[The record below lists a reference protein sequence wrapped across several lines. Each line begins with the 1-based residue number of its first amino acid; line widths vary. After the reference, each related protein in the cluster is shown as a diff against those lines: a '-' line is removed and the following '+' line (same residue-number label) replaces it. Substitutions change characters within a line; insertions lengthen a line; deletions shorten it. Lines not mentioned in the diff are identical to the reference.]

1 MKIKRDLEDVVR
13 EVASQYRVVTITG
26 PRQSGKT
33 TLCRM
38 AFPDMA
44 YVSLENPDVLEL
56 ATEDP
61 VSFLKQYKSAGLIL
75 DEIQNAPELLS
86 YIQGI
91 VDEDEL
97 PGQFVLTG
105 SHQFSLMEGI
115 SQSLTGRTALIR
127 LLPFSVSEANQI
139 RTLENADEYIFN
151 GFYPGIWDRS
161 LNPVHYYRNY
171 FETYVQRDVR
181 RMIQIK
187 DLRVFRNFVRLCA
200 GRVGQLFN
208 ASEIAN
214 NLGVSSH
221 TVKAWVSVLEASYI
235 VYLME
240 PFSSPIG
247 KRLIKSPKLYFYDV
261 GFASYLLGFND
272 CEQIFVDRLRGPLF
286 ENLVVMELLKIR
298 YNANQDNNLYFYRD
312 RQQHEVDVMLKQG
325 RRYDCVEIKSSATF
339 RKDFL
344 KGIKVVNQL
353 LPGVVKNSFLVY
365 SGEMTSVVNHVQ
377 LVNYREIGS
386 VFGEA

>member
-1 MKIKRDLEDVVR
+1 MKIKRDLEDIVR

-44 YVSLENPDVLEL
+44 YASLENPDVLDL

-61 VSFLKQYKSAGLIL
+61 VSFLQQYRSVGVIL

-91 VDEDEL
+91 VDEDDL

-115 SQSLTGRTALIR
+115 SQSLAGRTALIR
-127 LLPFSVSEANQI
+127 LLPFSISEARQI

-151 GFYPGIWDRS
+151 GFYPGVWDRS
-161 LNPVHYYRNY
+161 LNPVHYYRDY

-181 RMIQIK
+181 QMIQIK

-200 GRVGQLFN
+200 GRVGQIFN

-240 PFSSPIG
+240 PFSSHIG

-261 GFASYLLGFND
+261 GLASYLLGFSD
-272 CEQIFVDRLRGPLF
+272 YEQIFVDRLRGPLF

-312 RQQHEVDVMLKQG
+312 RQQHEMDVMLKQG
-325 RRYDCVEIKSSATF
+325 RQYDCVEIKSSATF

-353 LPGVVKNSFLVY
+353 LPGVVKDSFLVY
-365 SGEMTSVVNHVQ
+365 SGEMTSAVNNVR

-386 VFGEA
+386 VYEEV